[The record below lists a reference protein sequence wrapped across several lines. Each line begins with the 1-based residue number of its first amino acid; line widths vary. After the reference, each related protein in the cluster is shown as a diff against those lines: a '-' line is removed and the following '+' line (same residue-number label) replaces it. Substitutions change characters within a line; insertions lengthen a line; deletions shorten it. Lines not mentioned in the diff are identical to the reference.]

1 MGDRALYVGGGLFGG
16 VETGVVEG
24 DLREPYSVVGE
35 YIENV
40 TEVVGGYPARI
51 LWCDSLSLQLPQP
64 TPRSEHLNFR
74 PGHPQ
79 TISDSA

>member
-40 TEVVGGYPARI
+40 TEVVGGYPAQDGDETG
-51 LWCDSLSLQLPQP
+51 LFYEF
-64 TPRSEHLNFR
+64 SE
-74 PGHPQ
+74 
-79 TISDSA
+79 